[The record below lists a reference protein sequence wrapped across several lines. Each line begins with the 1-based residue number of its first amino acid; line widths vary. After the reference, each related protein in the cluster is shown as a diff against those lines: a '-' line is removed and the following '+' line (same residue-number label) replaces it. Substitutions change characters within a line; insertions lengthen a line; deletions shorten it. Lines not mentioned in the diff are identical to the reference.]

1 MFLSTSS
8 IMFSNLP
15 DKRLRLPDGKSELLT
30 SSDSFN
36 AMTAFLSEKLITEQ
50 PTVNAGRIDF
60 TNSFSDI
67 EFGLSVNVTPIA
79 S

>member
-1 MFLSTSS
+1 
-8 IMFSNLP
+8 
-15 DKRLRLPDGKSELLT
+15 
-30 SSDSFN
+30 
-36 AMTAFLSEKLITEQ
+36 MTAFLSEKLITEH
-50 PTVNAGRIDF
+50 PTVSAGRIDF